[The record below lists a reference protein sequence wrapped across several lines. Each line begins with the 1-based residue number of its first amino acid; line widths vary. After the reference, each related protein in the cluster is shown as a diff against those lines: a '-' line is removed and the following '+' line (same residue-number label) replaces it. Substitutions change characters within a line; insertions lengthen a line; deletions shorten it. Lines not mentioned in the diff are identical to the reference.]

1 MPLVTIVT
9 GVLLS
14 VLGLMGYLFSDS
26 KSLTALIPLAFG
38 SLLELCGVLALNP
51 AMKKHAMHGASV
63 LALLGVVGSA
73 RGLPAFFAIL
83 SGDQVARP
91 LGALVQG
98 TMFAICLIFLV
109 LCIRSFRAARKAR
122 QAVAAA

>member
-26 KSLTALIPLAFG
+26 RSLTALIPLAFG
-38 SLLELCGVLALNP
+38 SLLEFCG
-51 AMKKHAMHGASV
+51 V
-63 LALLGVVGSA
+63 LALLGVLGSA
-73 RGLPAFFAIL
+73 RGLPGFFAIL
-83 SGDQVARP
+83 SGDQIARP

-98 TMFAICLIFLV
+98 AMFAICLIFLV

-122 QAVAAA
+122 QAAATA